1 MQLKQF
7 SKKIHKL
14 KKKIIIIIISSSSF
28 SLRERERERERE
40 RGGNMKVD
48 LANRLGQSSSSHIK
62 FRSK

>member
-40 RGGNMKVD
+40 RNMKVD